1 MAYNSIE
8 KFLENPW
15 EYNFEFECGDEE
27 YANLDA
33 LERYFVYKIT
43 PGNTVYDGVNSF
55 IDKHSQLLNIYDA
68 DGSGKCFYPLIHSIY
83 EKLWGWERNEV
94 TFGTIGSWE
103 SEVLWGSDTMNSVQ
117 TVLNSLAK
125 QLADDINDLPT
136 KKGHFSFNYIMEC
149 WLLNNEFKDRLNQ
162 QQKFKDYINA
172 YHTLG
177 NFVIV
182 PAGFNGFRG
191 TNKSLCDYWDLSL
204 DYLQKNEYGDFNPDS
219 HFTKYINFF
228 FLWDYVE
235 NKNDKYTVKEISP
248 RDKNDITQF
257 FTKSVK
263 FINRRGKFMTAMLM
277 LPEKDYKTLQ
287 SEIFAKNNVY
297 NGFGEVISRIGNII
311 TLKDEDPVKKILNK
325 LKNEEVPNAQK
336 SSDDRN

>member
-33 LERYFVYKIT
+33 LERYFIYKIT

-228 FLWDYVE
+228 FLWDYVSKGDGE
-235 NKNDKYTVKEISP
+235 YTVRDISP
-248 RDKNDITQF
+248 RDMKNKDEFVGF
-257 FTKSVK
+257 FNKAIG
-263 FINRRGKFMTAMLM
+263 FINRRGIFMTAMLKLAADEKYRETYQKLQADIFSKNDICYEGLNDVIERIKAHAIVKSANGLPSGVSDLLDM
-277 LPEKDYKTLQ
+277 LT
-287 SEIFAKNNVY
+287 
-297 NGFGEVISRIGNII
+297 
-311 TLKDEDPVKKILNK
+311 
-325 LKNEEVPNAQK
+325 
-336 SSDDRN
+336 